1 MLSKEQ
7 NETLYKAGPG
17 TLMGELLRR
26 YWTPIGAAAELDD
39 TPVKPVRLMNE
50 DLVLYKDTS
59 GHYGLVDRHCPHR
72 RADMSYGW
80 VEECGI
86 RCNYHGWKFDETG
99 ACVHQPF
106 EEIAHPD
113 ARFKDRIQIKAY
125 PVEEKAGLLWAYMGP
140 PDKMP
145 LLPNYEPFL
154 RTNGFVQIVL
164 ADVPC
169 NWFQCHE
176 NTIDPVHFEWLH
188 DTWSQILRG
197 QADGTP
203 PPTHLRLNFQEFE
216 HGFQY
221 QRIRQGQSENDELWT
236 VGRVSL
242 WPHGFYL
249 GSHFEWRI
257 PVDDE
262 HCLSIC
268 WFYQHVPLEREP
280 YRQTK
285 IPYWYAPLKDERTGR
300 WITSHVVNQ
309 DFVGWVG
316 QGAVADRT
324 LEHLGESDRG
334 MILLRRRLLE
344 EAHKVEQGLEPK
356 GLIFDQVQNECV
368 VLPTIGLE
376 SVRSGL
382 PMADF
387 LAAQRRFRQPGRK
400 LGELPFFAHQPE
412 EVRQQWLEAMGLTD
426 GDGASAQVGPAANGV
441 AAAAVAAT

>member
-1 MLSKEQ
+1 VLSKEQ
-7 NETLYKAGPG
+7 NENLYKAGPG
-17 TLMGELLRR
+17 TPMGELLRR

-39 TPVKPVRLMNE
+39 QPTKPIKLMDE
-50 DLVLYKDTS
+50 ELVLYRDQS
-59 GHYGLVDRHCPHR
+59 GNYGLVDRHCPHR

-86 RCNYHGWKFDETG
+86 RCNYHGWKFDESG

-113 ARFKDRIQIKAY
+113 ARFKERVSIKAY

-140 PDKMP
+140 PEKKP
-145 LLPNYEPFL
+145 LLPNYEPFQ

-188 DTWSQILRG
+188 DTWSQVLKG
-197 QADGTP
+197 NTGTTAA
-203 PPTHLRLNFQEFE
+203 THLKLNFVEFE

-221 QRIRQGQSENDELWT
+221 QRIREGQSEEDELWT

-262 HCLSIC
+262 NCLNIC
-268 WFYQHVPLEREP
+268 WFYQHVPKEQEP
-280 YRQTK
+280 FVQAR
-285 IPYWYAPLKDERTGR
+285 IPYWYAPLKDEKTGR
-300 WITSHVVNQ
+300 WITSHTVNQ

-316 QGAVADRT
+316 QGSVADRT
-324 LEHLGESDRG
+324 HEHLGESDRG
-334 MILLRRRLLE
+334 LILLRRRLLE
-344 EAHKVEQGLEPK
+344 EARKVEQGLDPK
-356 GLIFDQVQNECV
+356 GLIFDAAENECV
-368 VLPTIGLE
+368 PLPTVGLE
-376 SVRSGL
+376 GARSGRT
-382 PMADF
+382 MEEF
-387 LAAQRRFRQPGRK
+387 LAAQRRFGRPGRR
-400 LGELPFFAHQPE
+400 LGELPWFAHQPE
-412 EVRQQWLEAMGLTD
+412 EIRQQWLQAMGLEHAD
-426 GDGASAQVGPAANGV
+426 APVGNGRPEPSV
-441 AAAAVAAT
+441 QRV